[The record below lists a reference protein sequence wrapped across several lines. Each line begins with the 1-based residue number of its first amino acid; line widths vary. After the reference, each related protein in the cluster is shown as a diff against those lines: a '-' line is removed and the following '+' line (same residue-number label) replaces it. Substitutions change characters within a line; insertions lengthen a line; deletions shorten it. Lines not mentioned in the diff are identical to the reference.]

1 MSAVLGGEPAH
12 AGISSTYAD
21 EHTQYAWAT
30 EPKPKDVMLESSYT
44 TYMYQ
49 GMRVWRMR
57 IATRLNFLCALE
69 ILDIIALNFQQA
81 SDIVQN
87 IQEARSLSLMIYQ
100 SCEKE
105 KVSWLAISGEELRSG
120 FCSRLEFTG

>member
-44 TYMYQ
+44 TYGHE
-49 GMRVWRMR
+49 GMAYAHCDSSKLPLRFGKLLFSFSQ
-57 IATRLNFLCALE
+57 A
-69 ILDIIALNFQQA
+69 LDIIG
-81 SDIVQN
+81 
-87 IQEARSLSLMIYQ
+87 
-100 SCEKE
+100 K
-105 KVSWLAISGEELRSG
+105 
-120 FCSRLEFTG
+120 

>member
-30 EPKPKDVMLESSYT
+30 EPKPKDVMQESSYI

-49 GMRVWRMR
+49 GMRVQSKLPLRFGK
-57 IATRLNFLCALE
+57 LLFFFLPSA
-69 ILDIIALNFQQA
+69 
-81 SDIVQN
+81 
-87 IQEARSLSLMIYQ
+87 
-100 SCEKE
+100 
-105 KVSWLAISGEELRSG
+105 
-120 FCSRLEFTG
+120 